1 MSFLTK
7 RPKPTEQDISSLRL
21 EIENW
26 NRLEEDAKTDI
37 IKRFILTLENTREDT
52 IKQLKEKD
60 IDSFDS
66 EVKLI
71 FFLASIRA
79 KLQVVDAIKSQYLNA
94 GDEKQK
100 LLDELNKI
108 LEGR

>member
-7 RPKPTEQDISSLRL
+7 RPKLTEQDISSLRN

-26 NRLEEDAKTDI
+26 DRFDADSKTDI
-37 IKRFILTLENTREDT
+37 IKRFLLMLDATKDNT
-52 IKQLKEKD
+52 IKEFQNKD

-71 FFLASIRA
+71 FFMASVRA
-79 KLQVVDAIKSQYLNA
+79 KLQVIDAIKDKYLKA

-100 LLDELNKI
+100 LLDELNKVI
-108 LEGR
+108 S